1 MGVLRFLILPL
12 LIVGTCCTYSVTSQS
27 GQQQQP
33 QQHPQQHQ
41 ALPQLVNQPQSAS
54 HQAQQ
59 NIPENVIAVPLDSAD
74 VPVTNHYP
82 YQSSSLS
89 PSSGY
94 HQPYSGSTYG
104 NRDVGWGS
112 PTNQAGWST
121 PYFGVSTGTAWEL
134 SAYFGPVFWGFVA
147 IVATFGFCVG
157 VSRFLLGG
165 DIFGGMFRRI
175 SEAAPTGKSLDLDN
189 ITNMVY
195 QALDT
200 YGRYAAKDARYG
212 STEGLKG

>member
-1 MGVLRFLILPL
+1 MGVLKVLILPL
-12 LIVGTCCTYSVTSQS
+12 FILGCCCSAAVNSQPT
-27 GQQQQP
+27 QQQS
-33 QQHPQQHQ
+33 QQHQ
-41 ALPQLVNQPQSAS
+41 PLPQLVSQPQSAN

-59 NIPENVIAVPLDSAD
+59 NIPENVISVPLDSSE

-82 YQSSSLS
+82 YQSSVLS
-89 PSSGY
+89 PTSGY
-94 HQPYSGSTYG
+94 HQPYSGSNYG
-104 NRDVGWGS
+104 NRDVGWSS
-112 PTNQAGWST
+112 PTNQGGWSSS
-121 PYFGVSTGTAWEL
+121 PYFGVTTGTAWEL

-147 IVATFGFCVG
+147 VVATFGFCVG
-157 VSRFLLGG
+157 VSRFILGA